1 MKAKNPGRVFMGLR
15 EVSGHYKGL
24 CEGFEKIGVQYDYLN
39 IEENSFSFRGGS
51 EAHGAR
57 MLRRLKKRRSSARGW
72 TRRFLSGL
80 QALVH
85 IYVFVFYLVRCRYF
99 IFSAGASFCRLLDLP
114 VLKFFGRKVIFQF
127 HGSDS
132 RLPFIDGARYT
143 KERFSPD
150 EAWAET
156 LVTQRKI
163 STIETYADYLVNIQP
178 QSNLLK
184 SPYLQWMK
192 IGIAAK
198 PDEKYVER
206 GRIKFQALQ
215 QGQPSAEGLRIVHS
229 PSLPHA
235 KGSDR
240 IRRII
245 DALIAQGYQIDYQE
259 VTGVANDDLIEI
271 LLSADL
277 VIDQLYSDYPMP
289 SLATECAWL
298 HIPVLIFG
306 YAEESWKKWL
316 PKEAIPPTVYTDPDA
331 LEDMLKLMFE
341 SQAERM
347 RIADDCYKFV
357 QTNWEPSMVA
367 SRYMALF
374 AGEASDDWWAVKDNS
389 YRLGACLDR
398 ADSQERV
405 SIIGLKAEVFFK
417 N

>member
-1 MKAKNPGRVFMGLR
+1 MKTKNSGRVFMGLR
-15 EVSGHYKGL
+15 EVSGHYRGL
-24 CEGFEKIGVQYDYLN
+24 CEGFEKIGVEYDYLN
-39 IEENSFSFRGGS
+39 IEANSFSFKGGS

-57 MLRRLKKRRSSARGW
+57 VLRSLKRRRSSAQGW
-72 TRRFLSGL
+72 SRKFLSAL
-80 QALVH
+80 QAFVH
-85 IYVFVFYLVRCRYF
+85 IYVFLFYLVRCRYF

-143 KERFSPD
+143 KERYCGE
-150 EAWAET
+150 EAWGET
-156 LVTQRKI
+156 LLMQRKI
-163 STIETYADYLVNIQP
+163 STIEAHANFLVNIQP
-178 QSNLLK
+178 QSNLLA
-184 SPYLQWMK
+184 SPYIQWMK

-198 PDEKYVER
+198 PEQKYVER
-206 GRIKFQALQ
+206 GKIRFKALSHENS
-215 QGQPSAEGLRIVHS
+215 QGVLRVVHS

-240 IRRII
+240 IREVIA
-245 DALIAQGYQIDYQE
+245 ALVAQGYQIDYQE
-259 VTGVANDDLIEI
+259 ITGVTNDDLMEI

-306 YAEESWKKWL
+306 YAGECWRKWL
-316 PKEAIPPTVYTDPDA
+316 PEEAIPPTVYRDPDT
-331 LEDMLKLMFE
+331 LEDLLKLMLE
-341 SQAERM
+341 SSSERK
-347 RIADDCYKFV
+347 RIARECYKFV
-357 QTNWEPSMVA
+357 EANWEPSMVA

-374 AGEASDDWWAVKDNS
+374 AGEVSDDWWAVRDNS